1 MSLYPGGI
9 TLKALLEDPN
19 LINPPKLNQG
29 DKNLKDGKDPL
40 DTGLL
45 WDPAQAYLGGQLW
58 EKTLPYDANDFNL
71 EYMDLDE
78 FLHENGLPSPGP
90 VSEIQT
96 PNVSPTPRL
105 TSLAAKS
112 PMPSSNN
119 SSQSNS
125 PTHAVQA
132 PAPARQ
138 PITAPQSPIGPCLD
152 EYAQVVQVR
161 QLNSSPIHG
170 QEVKVEFHINEQDI
184 MLATAPGQEEFN
196 PVAAKFSEDDL
207 RPQPMIKKSK
217 KVFVPSDQ
225 KDNKYWARREKN
237 NIAAKRSR
245 DARRIKENQ
254 IALRAAFLE
263 TENDSLRVDLKK
275 TKKENQELKLRIHE
289 LEAAAKAV
297 SPGPE

>member
-1 MSLYPGGI
+1 MSLYQQGI

-29 DKNLKDGKDPL
+29 GKSLKDGKDPL

-58 EKTLPYDANDFNL
+58 DKTLPYDANDFNL

-78 FLHENGLPSPGP
+78 FLHENGLPSPTPG
-90 VSEIQT
+90 SEIQT
-96 PNVSPTPRL
+96 PNMSPTPLL
-105 TSLAAKS
+105 TSSLAAKS
-112 PMPSSNN
+112 PQQSNN

-125 PTHAVQA
+125 PTHVVHA
-132 PAPARQ
+132 APARQ
-138 PITAPQSPIGPCLD
+138 PITPPNQSPISLD
-152 EYAQVVQVR
+152 EYAPQVR
-161 QLNSSPIHG
+161 QLSSSPIHG
-170 QEVKVEFHINEQDI
+170 QEAKVEFHINEQDI

-217 KVFVPSDQ
+217 KVFVPTEQ
-225 KDNKYWARREKN
+225 KDIKYWARREKN
-237 NIAAKRSR
+237 NVAAKRSR

-263 TENDSLRVDLKK
+263 TENDSLRGELKK
-275 TKKENQELKLRIHE
+275 TKKENQDLKLRIHE
-289 LEAAAKAV
+289 LEVAAKAV